1 MVEETK
7 ESCGKLIM
15 SRVSKEWKSREKPC
29 YLRLLMKRQRVIE
42 KGRVSFSLSVVKPN
56 VPASTTNISESQNI
70 ILSEVK
76 VKWRSPSRIQL
87 FATPW
92 TVHGFLHARL
102 LEWVAFLF
110 SRGSS
115 QSRDWTW
122 VSCIAGSFFTIWAT
136 QKVTHH
142 LKYRYQIDTSSF
154 TDALLTY
161 YERQRYHARDG

>member
-122 VSCIAGSFFTIWAT
+122 VSCIAGRFFTSWAT
-136 QKVTHH
+136 REAQE
-142 LKYRYQIDTSSF
+142 YWS
-154 TDALLTY
+154 
-161 YERQRYHARDG
+161 G